1 MTTPLITR
9 DALATALAGAHPPIV
24 LEALPDRYWRDG
36 HIPGAYPV
44 PPAELAD
51 RLARYVPDRSAE
63 IVVYCAS
70 ATCANSHQ
78 VAARMRQ
85 MGYDDVK
92 VYAGGKA
99 DWVDGGL
106 ALATAE

>member
-1 MTTPLITR
+1 MSNVITR
-9 DALATALAGAHPPIV
+9 RELALALAGPRPPIL

-44 PPAELAD
+44 PPAELAE
-51 RLARYVPDRSAE
+51 RLQRYAPDRSAE
-63 IVVYCAS
+63 VVVYCAS

-78 VAARMRQ
+78 VAARMQ
-85 MGYDDVK
+85 QLGYDDVK

-106 ALATAE
+106 ALTPAE